1 MNQEG
6 NGPWPPLPPA
16 RPGAAQLMTLP
27 PFFSHSA
34 LGTVTTPLPLQ
45 EFWPAQLLPAPAP
58 GPCPLHAL
66 LPLHFTCS
74 LPAFSSA
81 RALMA
86 PLANSVAAAVAI
98 RIPLLALVIDI
109 SFSPRNLGMLF
120 ELPALDAR
128 GGGSFHPS
136 GRARPATPSRARAIE
151 GSNGSAAG
159 VVRTAAPRRGDRRR
173 VRERAG
179 RPVRVR

>member
-1 MNQEG
+1 
-6 NGPWPPLPPA
+6 
-16 RPGAAQLMTLP
+16 MTLP

-34 LGTVTTPLPLQ
+34 LGTVTTPLPLH
-45 EFWPAQLLPAPAP
+45 EFWPAQLLPAPAQE
-58 GPCPLHAL
+58 PCPLHSL
-66 LPLHFTCS
+66 MPVHFTWS

-109 SFSPRNLGMLF
+109 SFSPRNLGKPF

-128 GGGSFHPS
+128 GGASFH
-136 GRARPATPSRARAIE
+136 
-151 GSNGSAAG
+151 SAA
-159 VVRTAAPRRGDRRR
+159 
-173 VRERAG
+173 
-179 RPVRVR
+179 PVRLHHRVPAR